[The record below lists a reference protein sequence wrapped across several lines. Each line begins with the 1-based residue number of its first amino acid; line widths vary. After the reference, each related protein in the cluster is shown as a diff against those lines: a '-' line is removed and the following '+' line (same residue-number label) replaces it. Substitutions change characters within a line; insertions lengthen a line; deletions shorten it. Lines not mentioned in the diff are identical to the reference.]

1 MHIDCDTCLGRDTDL
16 CNDCVVT
23 FILHQGSSL
32 DLEHEEME
40 ALDLL
45 ADEGLVPRLRLVV
58 DPGLERWHADLIR
71 EIGLAAGL
79 DWVAVCFGRSVSRG
93 GNRTRVPQRDGAQ

>member
-23 FILHQGSSL
+23 FILHSGSSL

-58 DPGLERWHADLIR
+58 DPGLERWHADHP
-71 EIGLAAGL
+71 G
-79 DWVAVCFGRSVSRG
+79 D
-93 GNRTRVPQRDGAQ
+93 RTRRRA